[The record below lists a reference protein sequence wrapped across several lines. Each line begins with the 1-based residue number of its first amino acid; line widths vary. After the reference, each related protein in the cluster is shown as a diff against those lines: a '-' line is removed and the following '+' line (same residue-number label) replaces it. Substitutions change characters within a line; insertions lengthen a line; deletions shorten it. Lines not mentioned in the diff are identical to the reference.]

1 MTAEN
6 IVVVQNGGGFTGAN
20 IGLWSALFRRGKI
33 PKKVQGVSVGALNCA
48 MIAQAGPAV
57 LEEHWRKVGRGKPSD
72 IFSWKSVP
80 WNIMMRS
87 QSLLNDYGLN
97 KLMGNIDCQ
106 KIIDSEIELEVV
118 AMNKSKRRMEIF
130 SSRDECFKNDPELLR
145 KAIKASASLTGY
157 FPKVKIGAD
166 YYADGYYFH
175 LAHLNNFDTV
185 FVMLNDEPR
194 PAPEPEDGPPWYKD
208 LRIGFRQVLD
218 DMDEIQCRSFLRD
231 NKEFRLF
238 DPPASEPTF
247 FKTIVEKLKA
257 LPANVAAK
265 VGEALTGET
274 QFSKRLVVSSPNA
287 SIPTLTLDDY
297 WPGDV
302 DRRIDLSTKQ
312 GEELLDQ
319 VYPETKAAN

>member
-1 MTAEN
+1 MIAEN

-48 MIAQAGPAV
+48 MVVQDGPDA
-57 LEEHWRKVGRGKPSD
+57 LEEHWRLVGRGKPSD
-72 IFSWKSVP
+72 IFSWKSIP
-80 WNIMMRS
+80 WHILKSS

-97 KLMGNIDCQ
+97 KLMGNINCK

-118 AMNKSKRRMEIF
+118 AMNKSKRRMEVF
-130 SSRDECFKNDPELLR
+130 SSRDEMFKRDPELLR

-175 LAHLNNFDTV
+175 LEHLNDCDTV
-185 FVMLNDEPR
+185 FVILNDDPC
-194 PAPEPEDGPPWYKD
+194 PTPEPDEGPPWYKD
-208 LRIGFRQVLD
+208 VRIGFRQVLD

-247 FKTIVEKLKA
+247 FKTVVEKLKA
-257 LPANVAAK
+257 FPVNVAAE
-265 VGEALTGET
+265 VREMLTGEP
-274 QFSKRLVVSSPNA
+274 QFSKRLIVSSP
-287 SIPTLTLDDY
+287 SVSVPRLTLDDFG
-297 WPGDV
+297 PGDIE
-302 DRRIDLSTKQ
+302 RRIDLSKKQ
-312 GEELLDQ
+312 AEELLDK
-319 VYPETKAAN
+319 VYPETKSPS